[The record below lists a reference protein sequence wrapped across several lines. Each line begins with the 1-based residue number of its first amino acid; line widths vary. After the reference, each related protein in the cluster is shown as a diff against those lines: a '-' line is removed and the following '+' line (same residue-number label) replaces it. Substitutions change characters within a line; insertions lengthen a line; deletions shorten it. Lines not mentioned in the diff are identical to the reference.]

1 MVAKVQAWLVALV
14 LLTGLGRVV
23 TYDPP
28 PPQATAVELYGA
40 LLNARSARATVEVLG
55 HRGAPAE
62 RAVGTIET
70 AARRVS
76 LRVET
81 GRPYDEI
88 TDPAFTYVRIPGA
101 WYRFAGGT
109 GPGGRALRLL
119 NLLSAAGPLTF
130 VAKAVVGGVETD
142 RFTATTTDGR
152 LDVYVDRDGLPRR
165 IELHTGNV
173 VRLDLSDFLAPP
185 AIRQPVR
192 WIPATDLA
200 DAFRKA
206 GER

>member
-1 MVAKVQAWLVALV
+1 MVAQVQAWLVALV

-28 PPQATAVELYGA
+28 PPQATAVALYGA
-40 LLNARSARATVEVLG
+40 LLNARSAHATVEVLG
-55 HRGAPAE
+55 HRGARAE
-62 RAVGTIET
+62 RAEGTVET
-70 AARRVS
+70 AARRVF
-76 LRVET
+76 LRVAAE
-81 GRPYDEI
+81 RPYDEI

-101 WYRFAGGT
+101 WYRFTGGT

-119 NLLSAAGPLTF
+119 NLLSTAGPLTF
-130 VAKAVVGGVETD
+130 VAKAAVGGVATD

-152 LDVYVDRDGLPRR
+152 LDVHVDRDGLPRR

-173 VRLDLSDFLAPP
+173 IRLDLRDFLAPP
-185 AIRQPVR
+185 AIRPPVR
-192 WIPATDLA
+192 WIPVSDLA

-206 GER
+206 GAR